1 MKTKQYLFLSVLLS
15 LVLSFVS
22 CTSVVKNED
31 EKKITDIALELSA
44 NYARKGEYEKALTVL
59 ESAEPLSSDIR
70 IRQNII
76 LIYKHLEQYDKA
88 IDTINRLY
96 ENSPQSVYSIRDA
109 IEIAEKISDINT
121 ARKYYQILF
130 DRDLVN
136 VKDLIGLLLKAKE
149 NNDTATAEK
158 IANYAIKRSIYNK
171 ELFTL
176 LGEITG
182 NDAYSE
188 VLKYYK

>member
-1 MKTKQYLFLSVLLS
+1 M
-15 LVLSFVS
+15 
-22 CTSVVKNED
+22 VKNED

-136 VKDLIGLLLKAKE
+136 VKDLIGLLQKAKE
-149 NNDTATAEK
+149 NNDTKKEKK